1 MKEDQKNTVLSLF
14 IRSLSAIIERRSKNP
29 KNRKK
34 LNNFNARINF
44 GLQIE
49 KEDYIWF
56 KFISN
61 HGKVEINKGRLEDEY
76 DLEIL
81 SVPEDLMFFTNGE
94 NSLLHML
101 FKKNKFGKRKLRIN
115 KGTTGRNL
123 KKIIKLPSILS
134 LENGKK

>member
-1 MKEDQKNTVLSLF
+1 MKEAQKNTVLSLF
-14 IRSLSAIIERRSKNP
+14 IRSLEAIIEKKAQSP
-29 KNRKK
+29 KHQKK
-34 LNNFNARINF
+34 LNSFNARINF